1 MIKSEYNN
9 FMELECLIFKR
20 HSKKNRNTFSCRFIS
35 MEISRINV
43 LLCKNTDMRLI
54 PMIFLIIVMFS
65 CKETKITP
73 ITMRDDVSVL
83 ANDSLRGRKT
93 GSEDEKKAGKYIA
106 NRFEGLKLQPKGVN
120 GFYQE
125 FTFKASK
132 NPHQEAEFTSEIND
146 SAQTGQNVIAYLDN
160 GAKNT
165 VVIGAHYDHL
175 GMGGE
180 GSLYREG
187 RAIHNGA
194 DDNASG
200 VAMMLHLA
208 DTIRKSNAPKK
219 NNYLFIAFSGEEEGL
234 LGSNYFV
241 KNPTIDTK
249 KVTYMINMDMVG
261 RLNAENSLAVY
272 GVGTSPIFKKTV
284 NENAGNLNIIEYE
297 SGVGPSDHTSF
308 YLADIPVLHF
318 FTGQHEDYHK
328 PSDDTERVNF
338 AGMELVSNYILN
350 IINDLNSEEKLPFQ
364 KTKNES
370 EVVPDFKV
378 TLGVVP
384 DYLFG
389 GKGMRIDGVS
399 EDKPAQKAGLQK
411 GDVVVKMAE
420 FEVTD
425 MMSYMKSLSKF
436 EKGQTATVT
445 IDRGG
450 KLKEVEVT
458 F

>member
-1 MIKSEYNN
+1 MK
-9 FMELECLIFKR
+9 
-20 HSKKNRNTFSCRFIS
+20 
-35 MEISRINV
+35 
-43 LLCKNTDMRLI
+43 
-54 PMIFLIIVMFS
+54 
-65 CKETKITP
+65 
-73 ITMRDDVSVL
+73 DDVMVL
-83 ANDSLRGRKT
+83 AHDSLKGRKT
-93 GSEDEKKAGKYIA
+93 GSQEEKIAADYIA
-106 NRFEGLKLQPKGVN
+106 KRFDGLGIAPKGRD
-120 GFYQE
+120 GFFQE
-125 FTFKASK
+125 FTYKANK
-132 NPHQEAEFTSEIND
+132 NPHLEAEFTLVSND
-146 SAQTGQNVIAYLDN
+146 STVTGKNVMAYLDN
-160 GAKNT
+160 RADNI

-175 GMGGE
+175 GMGGD

-187 RAIHNGA
+187 PAIHNGA

-208 DTIRKSNAPKK
+208 EQLKQKNAPTR

-241 KNPTIDTK
+241 KNPTIDLQ

-261 RLNAENSLAVY
+261 RLNNENTLAVY
-272 GVGTSPIFKKTV
+272 GIGTSPIFKQV
-284 NENAGNLNIIEYE
+284 INSNAGDLTIIENE

-308 YLADIPVLHF
+308 YLSEIPVLHF

-328 PSDDTERVNF
+328 PTDDTERINF
-338 AGMELVSNYILN
+338 EGMAMVSEYIFK
-350 IINDLNSEEKLPFQ
+350 IIEDLDGQEKLPYK

-399 EDKPAQKAGLQK
+399 EDKPAQKAGLKK
-411 GDVVVKMAE
+411 GDIVLKMGE
-420 FEVTD
+420 YEVID
-425 MMSYMKSLSKF
+425 MMSYMNSLSKF
-436 EKGQTATVT
+436 EKGQTTNVT
-445 IDRGG
+445 IERNGELI
-450 KLKEVEVT
+450 KVAVT

>member
-1 MIKSEYNN
+1 M
-9 FMELECLIFKR
+9 
-20 HSKKNRNTFSCRFIS
+20 
-35 MEISRINV
+35 RII
-43 LLCKNTDMRLI
+43 LML
-54 PMIFLIIVMFS
+54 FLVILVFS
-65 CKETKITP
+65 CKEAKVKTVSMKE
-73 ITMRDDVSVL
+73 DVGIL
-83 ANDSLRGRKT
+83 ASDSLNGRKT
-93 GSEDEKKAGKYIA
+93 GSEGEKKAAVYIA
-106 NRFEGLKLQPKGVN
+106 KRFEDLGLLSKGTDDY
-120 GFYQE
+120 FQK
-125 FTFKASK
+125 FTYKASK
-132 NPHQEAEFTSEIND
+132 NPHEEAEFTAENND
-146 SAQTGQNVIAYLDN
+146 STETGENVIAYLDN
-160 GAKNT
+160 KAENT

-187 RAIHNGA
+187 EAIHNGA

-208 DTIRKSNAPKK
+208 DSLQKNDSPKK

-261 RLNAENSLAVY
+261 RLNSEKTLAVY
-272 GVGTSPIFKKTV
+272 GVGTSPILKQVV
-284 NENAGNLNIIEYE
+284 NANAGELKISENE

-328 PSDDTERVNF
+328 PSDDTEKVNF
-338 AGMELVSNYILN
+338 EGMKLVSNYIFS
-350 IINDLNSEEKLPFQ
+350 IIKDLDSQKKLPFK

-384 DYLFG
+384 DYLFS

-411 GDVVVKMAE
+411 GDVVVKMGE
-420 FEVTD
+420 HEVTD

-436 EKGQTATVT
+436 EKGQTAIV
-445 IDRGG
+445 IVDRGG
-450 KLKEVEVT
+450 ELKEVEVT